1 MFSLANP
8 GIAILLCVLTM
19 IGWGS
24 WANTQKFSERDRWPF
39 PLFYWD
45 YALGVFVFALC
56 AALSLGLAG
65 QSGITT
71 IANFAQAARVPI
83 FHAVASGILFNVANL
98 LLVVAIDDAGMSV
111 AFPIGIGLALVIGT
125 IASYVQEPRGNP
137 TLIAGGVFLV
147 VLAML
152 FSAISYRKMQAKIA
166 GKGVRGPLFAV
177 IAGCLMGLFYPQ
189 LSGSISARFNTG
201 SIAPGG
207 LTPYTALLI
216 FSVGVLVSNMVINTI
231 FMRVNNIGYARYF
244 SGGAKVHV
252 WGLLGGVIWMGAL
265 TCNVIASGVSGP
277 AISYALGQGATLVAA
292 LWGVFVWREFRN
304 APAGTWKY
312 VAMTLLSYTLGLTLI
327 GAATFA

>member
-1 MFSLANP
+1 VFALENQ

-45 YALGVFVFALC
+45 YALGVFVLALI
-56 AALSLGLAG
+56 AALTLGLAG
-65 QSGITT
+65 EPGTTT
-71 IANFAQAARVPI
+71 IANFVQAAMAPM
-83 FHAVASGILFNVANL
+83 FHALVSGILFNVANL
-98 LLVVAIDDAGMSV
+98 LLVVAIDYAGMSV

-125 IASYVQEPRGNP
+125 IASYFQAPNGNP
-137 TLIAGGVFLV
+137 SLIADGVVLV
-147 VLAML
+147 VLAMI
-152 FSAISYRKMQAKIA
+152 FSAISYGRMQERFAA
-166 GKGVRGPLFAV
+166 KGVRGLLFAV

-189 LSGSISARFNTG
+189 LSSSISAHFNTG

-207 LTPYTALLI
+207 LTPYTALLL
-216 FSVGVLVSNMVINTI
+216 FSVGLLLSNTVINTI
-231 FMRVNNIGYARYF
+231 FMRFNKIGYACYF
-244 SGGAKVHV
+244 RRGPKVHL
-252 WGLLGGVIWMGAL
+252 WGLLGGMIWMVAL

-312 VAMTLLSYTLGLTLI
+312 VAMTLLSYALGLTLI
-327 GAATFA
+327 GAATFH